1 MRRQHR
7 ERQLDMP
14 VPVRQRAAADAPS
27 TGYALIVDGQI
38 KSEFSTP
45 DRAIETAKELKKR
58 YPRLQI
64 KVFNHQTK
72 GSELIGF
79 DAVTL

>member
-7 ERQLDMP
+7 ERRSDMP
-14 VPVRQRAAADAPS
+14 VPVRQRATPDAPS

-58 YPRLQI
+58 HPRLQV
-64 KVFNHQTK
+64 KVFNHETRT
-72 GSELIGF
+72 SELIGLV
-79 DAVTL
+79 AA